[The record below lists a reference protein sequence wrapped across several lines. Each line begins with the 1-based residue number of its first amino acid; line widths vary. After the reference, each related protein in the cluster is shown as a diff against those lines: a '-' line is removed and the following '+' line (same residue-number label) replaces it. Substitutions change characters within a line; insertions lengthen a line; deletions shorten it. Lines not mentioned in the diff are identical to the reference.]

1 MTLLAWLVSVLLFF
15 FCFSSYLSFVICCIF
30 SCFNVSQDFV
40 GLLTALH
47 YECVSDDAEGLI
59 TVAKI
64 ELTDERYPLFHIY
77 LLSLWLCFL
86 VYFFSCCMFSMV

>member
-1 MTLLAWLVSVLLFF
+1 V
-15 FCFSSYLSFVICCIF
+15 FCYLYFPTYLSSLICCIF
-30 SCFNVSQDFV
+30 SSFNVSQDFV

-47 YECVSDDAEGLI
+47 YECVSDDAERLV

-64 ELTDERYPLFHIY
+64 ELTDERYPLSHIY

-86 VYFFSCCMFSMV
+86 VNFFSCCMFSMV